1 MKWEYKEVN
10 RILKYGMGLMF
21 MGCGTV
27 LMLKSDLGV
36 AAFDA
41 LCMGMSRIVN
51 FSAGK
56 CCMALGILIIFFNA
70 ALEKKIPNIFSFLT
84 SLIVGMCID
93 FWMKM
98 IGYNPNERVCQ
109 FFFLIIG
116 ILINTFG
123 IALYISAGLSKGPI
137 DQLMLNISNLLGISI
152 RLGKTYIE
160 IIFLIIALGL
170 KGPIGIGTIV
180 ITFVSG
186 ALIQKFLYIIKERK
200 EKRDGYVTSIV
211 VQENKN
217 KNVVVLFS
225 GGIDCSLVSLLLR
238 KEGYRVHLLHYD
250 HGASISN
257 GLHRIRFQELKNLM
271 GEENVLLQE
280 LSHRGLFRKL
290 ALANIENDFAQYKTN
305 MICLGCRLAMHIETI
320 TYCLKNDI
328 HIVADGSVKYQN
340 DFPEQN
346 GVALEIFRGLYEKYG
361 IEYKT
366 LLSEVNSAKDVKY
379 RLLDNGISIQSME
392 DTCLFSNTFNKAEE
406 KSIEEFLNARLPVCD
421 TYIEEKLCLMK

>member
-1 MKWEYKEVN
+1 M
-10 RILKYGMGLMF
+10 LYG
-21 MGCGTV
+21 
-27 LMLKSDLGV
+27 
-36 AAFDA
+36 
-41 LCMGMSRIVN
+41 
-51 FSAGK
+51 
-56 CCMALGILIIFFNA
+56 LGILIIFFNA

-200 EKRDGYVTSIV
+200 EKRDGYVTR
-211 VQENKN
+211 E
-217 KNVVVLFS
+217 
-225 GGIDCSLVSLLLR
+225 
-238 KEGYRVHLLHYD
+238 
-250 HGASISN
+250 
-257 GLHRIRFQELKNLM
+257 
-271 GEENVLLQE
+271 
-280 LSHRGLFRKL
+280 
-290 ALANIENDFAQYKTN
+290 
-305 MICLGCRLAMHIETI
+305 
-320 TYCLKNDI
+320 
-328 HIVADGSVKYQN
+328 
-340 DFPEQN
+340 
-346 GVALEIFRGLYEKYG
+346 
-361 IEYKT
+361 
-366 LLSEVNSAKDVKY
+366 
-379 RLLDNGISIQSME
+379 
-392 DTCLFSNTFNKAEE
+392 
-406 KSIEEFLNARLPVCD
+406 
-421 TYIEEKLCLMK
+421 

>member
-1 MKWEYKEVN
+1 MKWKYKEVN
-10 RILKYGMGLMF
+10 RMLKYGMGLMF

-56 CCMALGILIIFFNA
+56 CCMALGILIIFLNA

-152 RLGKTYIE
+152 RGKNIHRNS
-160 IIFLIIALGL
+160 FFNNR
-170 KGPIGIGTIV
+170 IGT
-180 ITFVSG
+180 
-186 ALIQKFLYIIKERK
+186 
-200 EKRDGYVTSIV
+200 KRTD
-211 VQENKN
+211 
-217 KNVVVLFS
+217 
-225 GGIDCSLVSLLLR
+225 R
-238 KEGYRVHLLHYD
+238 
-250 HGASISN
+250 
-257 GLHRIRFQELKNLM
+257 HRYNCCYFCVRCFNT
-271 GEENVLLQE
+271 
-280 LSHRGLFRKL
+280 
-290 ALANIENDFAQYKTN
+290 NIF
-305 MICLGCRLAMHIETI
+305 
-320 TYCLKNDI
+320 I
-328 HIVADGSVKYQN
+328 HN
-340 DFPEQN
+340 
-346 GVALEIFRGLYEKYG
+346 
-361 IEYKT
+361 
-366 LLSEVNSAKDVKY
+366 
-379 RLLDNGISIQSME
+379 
-392 DTCLFSNTFNKAEE
+392 
-406 KSIEEFLNARLPVCD
+406 
-421 TYIEEKLCLMK
+421 

>member
-1 MKWEYKEVN
+1 MKWKYKEVN
-10 RILKYGMGLMF
+10 RMLKYGMGLMF

-41 LCMGMSRIVN
+41 LCMGMSRI
-51 FSAGK
+51 
-56 CCMALGILIIFFNA
+56 LIIFLNA

-160 IIFLIIALGL
+160 TVFLIIALGL

-180 ITFVSG
+180 VTFVSG
-186 ALIQKFLYIIKERK
+186 ALIQTFLYIIKERK
-200 EKRDGYVTSIV
+200 EKRDGYVTR
-211 VQENKN
+211 E
-217 KNVVVLFS
+217 
-225 GGIDCSLVSLLLR
+225 
-238 KEGYRVHLLHYD
+238 
-250 HGASISN
+250 
-257 GLHRIRFQELKNLM
+257 
-271 GEENVLLQE
+271 
-280 LSHRGLFRKL
+280 
-290 ALANIENDFAQYKTN
+290 
-305 MICLGCRLAMHIETI
+305 
-320 TYCLKNDI
+320 
-328 HIVADGSVKYQN
+328 
-340 DFPEQN
+340 
-346 GVALEIFRGLYEKYG
+346 
-361 IEYKT
+361 
-366 LLSEVNSAKDVKY
+366 
-379 RLLDNGISIQSME
+379 
-392 DTCLFSNTFNKAEE
+392 
-406 KSIEEFLNARLPVCD
+406 
-421 TYIEEKLCLMK
+421 

>member
-1 MKWEYKEVN
+1 MKWKYKEVN
-10 RILKYGMGLMF
+10 RMLKYGMGLMF

-56 CCMALGILIIFFNA
+56 CCMALGILIIFLNA

-160 IIFLIIALGL
+160 TVFLIIALGL

-180 ITFVSG
+180 VTFVSG
-186 ALIQKFLYIIKERK
+186 ALIQTFLYIIKERK
-200 EKRDGYVTSIV
+200 EKRYGYVTR
-211 VQENKN
+211 E
-217 KNVVVLFS
+217 
-225 GGIDCSLVSLLLR
+225 
-238 KEGYRVHLLHYD
+238 
-250 HGASISN
+250 
-257 GLHRIRFQELKNLM
+257 
-271 GEENVLLQE
+271 
-280 LSHRGLFRKL
+280 
-290 ALANIENDFAQYKTN
+290 
-305 MICLGCRLAMHIETI
+305 
-320 TYCLKNDI
+320 
-328 HIVADGSVKYQN
+328 
-340 DFPEQN
+340 
-346 GVALEIFRGLYEKYG
+346 
-361 IEYKT
+361 
-366 LLSEVNSAKDVKY
+366 
-379 RLLDNGISIQSME
+379 
-392 DTCLFSNTFNKAEE
+392 
-406 KSIEEFLNARLPVCD
+406 
-421 TYIEEKLCLMK
+421 